1 MLKRLNWYLF
11 NLLHKT
17 ICAFVALTS
26 GFFMAAMA
34 LRELFEQPS
43 SVWPYLYQAATTPFI
58 GVFHAASRV
67 AEGLLG
73 MDETTLVAK
82 GKYHG

>member
-1 MLKRLNWYLF
+1 MLKSLKWYAF

-26 GFFMAAMA
+26 GLFMAAMA
-34 LRELFEQPS
+34 LRETFEGPK
-43 SVWPYLYQAATTPFI
+43 SVWPYLYQAAVTPFMGI
-58 GVFHAASRV
+58 FHAASRL

-73 MDETTLVAK
+73 MDDLLLRD
-82 GKYHG
+82 KYHG